1 MIVSKWC
8 IKLFIG
14 WNSCHQLL
22 LKIIEGIDII
32 YFNESFR
39 DLRTYF
45 HQRTVGSTVWS
56 GVNDIVR
63 GPVSWIDQ
71 NAYAHRPSP
80 KHDQANVKLINWS
93 TDGWTDCRLEHPI
106 SPWIHNWL
114 VIVTTW
120 RETDNL
126 PGVWYIVSHGQIL
139 NRVPRTVQTVRL
151 TGLACNK
158 NWQSGIPRP

>member
-8 IKLFIG
+8 IKFLIG

-63 GPVSWIDQ
+63 GVHGVDPFPESIKTHMLIDQ
-71 NAYAHRPSP
+71 A
-80 KHDQANVKLINWS
+80 
-93 TDGWTDCRLEHPI
+93 
-106 SPWIHNWL
+106 
-114 VIVTTW
+114 
-120 RETDNL
+120 
-126 PGVWYIVSHGQIL
+126 
-139 NRVPRTVQTVRL
+139 
-151 TGLACNK
+151 
-158 NWQSGIPRP
+158 QSMTKQM